1 MSDVAPS
8 FFPTPHEI
16 ASGVRWV
23 REHPVV
29 ATAAAAA
36 ATAVSV
42 ITFLRARSAFDD
54 DSDDCLVA
62 QQQLDELPPPRQRFS
77 TWNGHYP
84 RRPTP
89 PDELHIDALPPVK
102 SRSVEDFS
110 SHKLEKEAE
119 EIYSNT
125 DSDTSASSRLSR
137 PDATGS
143 LCELGDLDSDDS
155 PRGVNLAPTCLVR
168 DVPQGEEDDDSV
180 SPQWGWYVST
190 TPPDEYY
197 S

>member
-42 ITFLRARSAFDD
+42 ITFLRARSVFDD
-54 DSDDCLVA
+54 DSDDSLH
-62 QQQLDELPPPRQRFS
+62 LDDLPPPRQRFS
-77 TWNGHYP
+77 TWNDHYP

-89 PDELHIDALPPVK
+89 TDDLPPAK

-110 SHKLEKEAE
+110 TLKFEKEAE

-125 DSDTSASSRLSR
+125 DSDTSASSRMSR
-137 PDATGS
+137 PDASGS
-143 LCELGDLDSDDS
+143 VCDLGDVDAEDS
-155 PRGVNLAPTCLVR
+155 PRSVSLAPSCLVK
-168 DVPQGEEDDDSV
+168 DVPEGDADDDSV